1 MKNINFKKAVLI
13 LFLLFGTM
21 LSYGQ
26 EGYEEVVYLK
36 NGSVIRGVIIEQI
49 PNVSIKIETADR
61 NIFVYKME
69 EIEKIT
75 KERIPEQF
83 RNNKKPV
90 NQGRGLS
97 AGYKGIVDIGY
108 DIGVGDYGVDRI
120 RLNIING
127 YQFNPYFSMGFGL
140 GVRYYYDA
148 EAALMPFFADF
159 RANFIDNSVS
169 PYFSLGFGYSFDLTD
184 YFEGVGILL
193 NPTIGVSFKVSD
205 KTALNIGVGYEM
217 QRMKYYDYYNGSSS
231 LNSGAIGFNFGVS
244 F

>member
-1 MKNINFKKAVLI
+1 MKNINFKNAVLT

-75 KERIPEQF
+75 KERISEQYQ
-83 RNNKKPV
+83 NNKKPA
-90 NQGRGLS
+90 NQGGGLEI
-97 AGYKGIVDIGY
+97 GYKGIIELGY
-108 DIGVGDYGVDRI
+108 DIGVGDYGIDRI

-127 YQFNPYFSMGFGL
+127 YQVNPYFSVGFGT
-140 GVRYYYDA
+140 GIRYFHEA
-148 EAALMPFFADF
+148 EALYIPLFLDL
-159 RANFIDNSVS
+159 RANILDKNVS
-169 PYFSLGFGYSFDLTD
+169 PYVAIGTGYSMRVTNSFGGGFMLNPTVGATFKTSSKSSMNIGFGYDLLRLDGYGFSALSFNL
-184 YFEGVGILL
+184 
-193 NPTIGVSFKVSD
+193 GVSF
-205 KTALNIGVGYEM
+205 
-217 QRMKYYDYYNGSSS
+217 
-231 LNSGAIGFNFGVS
+231 
-244 F
+244 